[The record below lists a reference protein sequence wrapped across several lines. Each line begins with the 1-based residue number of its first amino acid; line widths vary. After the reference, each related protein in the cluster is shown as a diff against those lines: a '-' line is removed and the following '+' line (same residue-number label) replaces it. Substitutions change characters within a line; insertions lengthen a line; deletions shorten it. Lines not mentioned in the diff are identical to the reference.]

1 MYYGVYTV
9 IIIVIKK
16 IQNNVYTVTYF
27 KYCLTIRLLARNFY
41 EVIVDEG
48 KARVNYH
55 IFIL

>member
-9 IIIVIKK
+9 IIKK

-48 KARVNYH
+48 KAWVNYH